1 MLSTDELIQTSRCN
15 NLEMVNALG
24 ELKNKIDN
32 FVITA
37 TAVEANSTNDRVMNI
52 YKRRRE
58 KINLQKFDT
67 NKKKRSLN
75 FRTGHG
81 TGQWNWS
88 SPVDLLD

>member
-81 TGQWNWS
+81 NGQWNRL